1 MDEYSE
7 LQAANGRL
15 LCTKSLLI
23 ISIGCDKSTIIL
35 WYETGRNS
43 GSQVVL
49 EVLTRTMSA

>member
-7 LQAANGRL
+7 LQTANGRL
-15 LCTKSLLI
+15 LCTKSPGLLM

-43 GSQVVL
+43 GSKVV
-49 EVLTRTMSA
+49 S